1 MQILG
6 LGKVY
11 IFIQKGDGKWHLPE
25 IKEALS
31 AEPTRMSFGLMNKIR
46 PEFNSG
52 EKKKEK
58 PLGES
63 VTPSGIDGIKSLRIN
78 ILNFTL
84 PLLPAMYKPS
94 PRGG

>member
-58 PLGES
+58 TAWRKCDAKRNRRDKIPKNKHTQLYLTS
-63 VTPSGIDGIKSLRIN
+63 
-78 ILNFTL
+78 
-84 PLLPAMYKPS
+84 S
-94 PRGG
+94 PRNV

>member
-1 MQILG
+1 
-6 LGKVY
+6 
-11 IFIQKGDGKWHLPE
+11 
-25 IKEALS
+25 
-31 AEPTRMSFGLMNKIR
+31 MSFGLMNKIR

-78 ILNFTL
+78 ILYFTL
-84 PLLPAMYKPS
+84 PYLLSLQCINLLSAEVRYYL
-94 PRGG
+94 